1 VWSYTLANNQSLSA
15 TDTLTETFPVTVTDD
30 QGATT
35 AQTVT
40 ITIQGTNDLPVITS
54 LAQSGSVTEDG
65 TLTVGGTVTATDV
78 DHDAVLGF
86 SGDATTANGA
96 FTVNAT
102 TGVWSYTLANNQSC
116 RPPTR

>member
-1 VWSYTLANNQSLSA
+1 
-15 TDTLTETFPVTVTDD
+15 
-30 QGATT
+30 
-35 AQTVT
+35 
-40 ITIQGTNDLPVITS
+40 VITS

-102 TGVWSYTLANNQSC
+102 TGVWSYTLANNQSLSATDTLTETF
-116 RPPTR
+116 PVTVTG